1 MTETPT
7 PAADTYKRNRVTVL
21 DAETAYVDV
30 EEGDPVVS
38 LHGNP
43 TSSYLW
49 RNVIPH
55 VEPYARW
62 SLACPKELA
71 INGEPKDVIEIVG
84 SYLKW
89 LSESEISKLFV
100 NAEPGTIL
108 TGAQRKLR
116 RSWPN
121 QREVTGRSSY
131 FVQEDCSRE
140 VWEAV
145 AAFVTRV
152 QGDNALC
159 STIR

>member
-21 DAETAYVDV
+21 DAETSYVDV

-43 TSSYLW
+43 TTSHLW

-55 VEPYARW
+55 VEPYAHW

-71 INGEPKDVIEIVG
+71 INGEPKDAMEIVG
-84 SYLKW
+84 SYLKKW
-89 LSESEISKLFV
+89 LSESEIPKLFV

-108 TGAQRKLR
+108 TGAQCKLC

-121 QREVTGRSSY
+121 QREVTGRGSY
-131 FVQEDCSRE
+131 FVQEDSPRE
-140 VWEAV
+140 VGEAV
-145 AAFVTRV
+145 AAFV
-152 QGDNALC
+152 
-159 STIR
+159 IRI

>member
-21 DAETAYVDV
+21 DAETSYVDV

-43 TSSYLW
+43 TTSYLW

-55 VEPYARW
+55 VEPYAHW

-71 INGEPKDVIEIVG
+71 INGEPKDAMEIVG
-84 SYLKW
+84 SYLKKW
-89 LSESEISKLFV
+89 LSESEIPKLFV
-100 NAEPGTIL
+100 NAEPDTIL

-140 VWEAV
+140 VGEAV

-152 QGDNALC
+152 
-159 STIR
+159 